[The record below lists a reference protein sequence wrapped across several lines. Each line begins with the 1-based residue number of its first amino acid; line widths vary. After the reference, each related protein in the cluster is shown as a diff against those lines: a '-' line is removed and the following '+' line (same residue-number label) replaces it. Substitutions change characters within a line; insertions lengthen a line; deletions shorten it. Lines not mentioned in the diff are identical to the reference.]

1 MEGVV
6 RELRARGI
14 ERGSSGG
21 GGLLPAVASG
31 ASSLELCSRR
41 KKAGEEAKLVLGA
54 RDGMRS

>member
-6 RELRARGI
+6 RELRAREI

-21 GGLLPAVASG
+21 DGLRPAVASD
-31 ASSLELCSRR
+31 ARSLELCSRR
-41 KKAGEEAKLVLGA
+41 KKAGEEVKLVLGA